1 MEPRAHHV
9 LIGAFTVLVA
19 ILAVLFSLWLSKA
32 GQHAGE
38 RHYVVIFH
46 EAVRGLTVGSAVQYN
61 GIKVGEVMDLSLNP
75 QDPSEVRARIKVQDD
90 IPIKEDTRARL
101 VLTGITGASVI
112 GLSGGSPESPDLPEP
127 ESGDPVIVATP
138 SPITQLLANSDN
150 LMTNLTSLVMSAQQ
164 VLSPENAERI
174 GRSLENLERFTAA
187 LGQPAEDLSE
197 LVPALTQASRQAEVA
212 LEQATALMKRADNVL
227 VQQGDKTFQSI
238 RSAMVSIDDTG
249 KSLNQLI
256 EENRSGLHSGVD
268 GLRQLGPALQEL
280 RTTLAS
286 LQDVVRKLDDSP
298 TNFLLGRTKIEE
310 FEP

>member
-9 LIGAFTVLVA
+9 LIGAFTVIVA
-19 ILAVLFSLWLSKA
+19 ILAVLFSLWLGKA

-38 RHYVVIFH
+38 RHYTVIFN

-61 GIKVGEVMDLSLNP
+61 GIKVGEVMSLSLDPDNP
-75 QDPSEVRARIKVQDD
+75 AVVRARIKVQDT
-90 IPIKEDTRARL
+90 IPIKRDTRARL

-112 GLSGGSPESPDLPEP
+112 GLSGGSPDSPELPEP
-127 ESGDPVIVATP
+127 ESGDPIIIATP

-174 GRSLENLERFTAA
+174 GRSLDNLERFTAA
-187 LGQPAEDLSE
+187 LGGPAQDLSE
-197 LVPALTQASRQAEVA
+197 LVPALTQASRQAEAA
-212 LEQATALMKRADNVL
+212 LEQAAALMGRANVL
-227 VQQGDKTFQSI
+227 LDEQGGTTLQSVQ
-238 RSAMVSIDDTG
+238 SAMVSLEDTG

-268 GLRQLGPALQEL
+268 GLRQLGPALHEL
-280 RTTLAS
+280 RGTLAS
-286 LQDVVRKLDDSP
+286 LQEVVRRLGDSP